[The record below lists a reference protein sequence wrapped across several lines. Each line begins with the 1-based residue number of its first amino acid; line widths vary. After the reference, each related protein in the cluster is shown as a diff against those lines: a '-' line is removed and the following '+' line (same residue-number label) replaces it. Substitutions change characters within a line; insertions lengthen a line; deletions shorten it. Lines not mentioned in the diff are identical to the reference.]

1 MVFEP
6 PWLINTDHHTPGR
19 SSDMVQEIDA
29 SVETLLETSAEEW
42 SGDVET
48 STSSTVQ
55 MVSVDS

>member
-1 MVFEP
+1 
-6 PWLINTDHHTPGR
+6 
-19 SSDMVQEIDA
+19 MVQEIDA

-48 STSSTVQ
+48 SAPSTVQ